1 MKCYI
6 DSDELYPV
14 YSLIKDKFNTEGT
27 IELTDEELKSY
38 NKMWEEYGK
47 WQERLEKACNEN
59 THGE

>member
-38 NKMWEEYGK
+38 NKMWEEYDK